1 MGLKRCPEQEDCTID
16 PRRDQGMWLFTTIGF
31 YSVVQKSEDTEL
43 TVRARVRADLDRL
56 REKYLPE
63 LTPTET
69 GTGTDYPHRG
79 RVSHE
84 AFGRALA
91 RLAQDI
97 DYSNFKN
104 TIYAEQGAERAH
116 IYGAVWHAVVGLETE
131 DAG

>member
-1 MGLKRCPEQEDCTID
+1 
-16 PRRDQGMWLFTTIGF
+16 MWLFTTIGF
-31 YSVVQKSEDTEL
+31 YSVVQKAGAREL

-63 LTPTET
+63 LSPTES

-84 AFGRALA
+84 AFARALA
-91 RLAQDI
+91 RLATDI

-104 TIYAEQGAERAH
+104 IIYAEQGGERAH
-116 IYGAVWHAVVGLETE
+116 VYGDVWHALLALENE
-131 DAG
+131 DVR